1 MTENNKDT
9 FGTEIL
15 LKVALNIIIPDHI
28 INLRVS
34 AEEQFILYHINI

>member
-15 LKVALNIIIPDHI
+15 LKVALNIIITDHI
-28 INLRVS
+28 IFRVS